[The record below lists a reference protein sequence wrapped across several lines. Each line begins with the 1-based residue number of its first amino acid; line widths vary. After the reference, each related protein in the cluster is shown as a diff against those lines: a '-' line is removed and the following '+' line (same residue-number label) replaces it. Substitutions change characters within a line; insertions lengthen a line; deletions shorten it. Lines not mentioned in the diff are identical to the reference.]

1 MMQTILKKSVCL
13 FAVYAADL
21 FILLAVCC
29 DQGICS
35 PITNLVISKFG
46 QIQFSDGS
54 DSFLGSTHKSNGK
67 AIASYKWHTRAPENS
82 SSMRTFMSKSGHK
95 VEARLLA
102 YENMKVRLQMK
113 GGKVKEIIITKFSPG
128 DRAWIE
134 KEQSRRRVTSGSR
147 GRLQRSYVQ
156 LDFEVD
162 LERMK
167 DVKESFGLPTKW
179 REVSY
184 TDARDLENKIS
195 DLKENLRARGIKFDD
210 IEKSPE
216 VDYQWVIEKSRDD
229 FKGIAT
235 KLLKE
240 ATKNGKISKRAYLA
254 FVAAFVQSIEYEL
267 PPESYDSLEYGNV
280 ETSGFFMPLETLY
293 RGKGDCDTKSAL
305 YASIVANI
313 RDPHIVFLVG
323 KNNHEHVFVG
333 VRTVP
338 RKGDR
343 YITLK
348 GVKYVLLEL
357 TAPLE
362 LGKIPESEWDAYNRG
377 RLEPVKVVGD

>member
-1 MMQTILKKSVCL
+1 MQTTLKKSVCP
-13 FAVYAADL
+13 FAVYAANL

-29 DQGICS
+29 DQGNCS
-35 PITNLVISKFG
+35 PITNIVIAEYA

-54 DSFLGSTHKSNGK
+54 DSFQGAKHQSNGK
-67 AIASYKWHTRAPENS
+67 AIVSYKWHARTPEIG
-82 SSMRTFMSKSGHK
+82 SSMRTFTSKSGHK
-95 VEARLLA
+95 VEARLLE
-102 YENMKVRLQMK
+102 YKNMKAKLQMK

-134 KEQSRRRVTSGSR
+134 KEKSSRRATSESR
-147 GRLQRSYVQ
+147 GNSKRPNVQ

-179 REVSY
+179 REIFY
-184 TDARDLENKIS
+184 TDDRDLENKIT
-195 DLKENLRARGIKFDD
+195 DLKENLRARGINFAG
-210 IEKSPE
+210 IGKSPE
-216 VDYQWVIEKSRDD
+216 VDYRWVIEKSRDNL
-229 FKGIAT
+229 KGVAT

-254 FVAAFVQSIEYEL
+254 FVAVFVQSIKYEE
-267 PPESYDSLEYGNV
+267 PPETYKSLEYGNV
-280 ETSGFFMPLETLY
+280 ETSGFFTPLETLY
-293 RGKGDCDTKSAL
+293 RGIGDCDTKSAL
-305 YASIVANI
+305 YASIVANM

-323 KNNHEHVFVG
+323 KNNHEHLFVG

-343 YITLK
+343 FITLK